1 MGHTVIAAGRAPR
14 MRMLLGRATG
24 QITRSLIAAIA
35 AIFVT
40 PKARSPRRWP
50 LGTLHAEVTQL
61 ANLVHRRWRRDGV
74 RGFPLTIAATVTVS
88 LLAVLDHVHASQG
101 VLRAC
106 CGERADLSPWLAVAR
121 LPGSLFA
128 PSPLLPAWG
137 SILQVVVV
145 TALAE
150 AAVGRLK
157 AGVVALAGHSLATL
171 GAHVFLWLGPT
182 APLGLNDTW
191 RRALDTGPS
200 AATLALA
207 AYLAVVVSTPILG
220 SALTALTVIASLT
233 MPGLAGT
240 EHLVALT
247 VGLSCG
253 AIHLAALRWRVGTAT
268 LQGVDVEIPVS
279 QA

>member
-1 MGHTVIAAGRAPR
+1 MGHT
-14 MRMLLGRATG
+14 
-24 QITRSLIAAIA
+24 AIA
-35 AIFVT
+35 ADRA
-40 PKARSPRRWP
+40 ARTRILLARATRHITRTLITSTAAISVPPMARGLLRWP
-50 LGTLHAEVTQL
+50 IRTLHAETTQL
-61 ANLVHRRWRRDGV
+61 VNLVYRRWRRDGV
-74 RGFPLTIAATVTVS
+74 KGFTLTIAAAATVS
-88 LLAVLDHVHASQG
+88 LLAVLNHVHASQG
-101 VLRAC
+101 VLRGC

-145 TALAE
+145 AALAE

-157 AGVVALAGHSLATL
+157 AGVVALAGHSLATAS
-171 GAHVFLWLGPT
+171 AHVFLWLGPT
-182 APLGLNDTW
+182 APLGLNDSW

-207 AYLAVVVSTPILG
+207 AYLAVVVTAPLLG

-240 EHLVALT
+240 EHLIALT

-268 LQGVDVEIPVS
+268 LNGVDMEVS
-279 QA
+279 VSRR